1 MSNQAQFS
9 VYSTGHSDEDN
20 NANPVKQEFAK
31 IFGIS
36 EAKAEEYIQKKKLI
50 RKGLTQEQAELYQ
63 SKLEQIGMPTLIEP
77 AITQAPAANESIN
90 KETAPPASEG
100 FSLLPVDSEPEQGVS
115 NVSGMKVKKGFAC
128 PKCDFEQDKAA
139 ECVKCGVI
147 FDKLKE
153 PSGSLRGERTS
164 STQTN
169 STQTNSAQTN
179 SAHTKKDNANT
190 RRHDSDE
197 REGNV
202 VIGLGAAAIVAAI
215 LAFVWK
221 LIAIHTGYEL
231 GVVAWAVGGAIGFI
245 AVIFGA
251 RGEVPAVACA
261 LLAAFAIIGG
271 KYMIEQYYMEQ
282 VDSMFNGELREEIH
296 AGYQEYQD
304 EILAYQQ
311 IQHDDYSVKRFMSD
325 YGYTNSDS
333 VTEITDAELDEF
345 RNDMAYAV
353 ADMDG
358 MPDFEET
365 MSQLQEVVTEE
376 FASEA
381 SLASVMQNF
390 GIIGIVFLFL
400 GVGTAYRM
408 VREA

>member
-9 VYSTGHSDEDN
+9 VYSTGHLDTDDST
-20 NANPVKQEFAK
+20 NPVKQEFAK

-63 SKLEQIGMPTLIEP
+63 IKLKKIGLPTLIEP
-77 AITQAPAANESIN
+77 AITNAPAANESIN
-90 KETAPPASEG
+90 TEVTPPASDG
-100 FSLLPVDSEPEQGVS
+100 FSLLPVDSESEQGIPS
-115 NVSGMKVKKGFAC
+115 TSGTKVKKGFAC
-128 PKCDFEQDKAA
+128 PKCEFEQNKAA

-153 PSGSLRGERTS
+153 SSRSIRGEDTTS
-164 STQTN
+164 SQTN
-169 STQTNSAQTN
+169 
-179 SAHTKKDNANT
+179 KDNADK
-190 RRHDSDE
+190 RRSGNVE
-197 REGNV
+197 SEGNV
-202 VIGLGAAAIVAAI
+202 VVGLGAAAIVACI

-231 GVVAWAVGGAIGFI
+231 GVVAWAVGGAIGFV
-245 AVIFGA
+245 AVMFGA

-296 AGYQEYQD
+296 AGFQEYQD
-304 EILAYQQ
+304 EISAYQQ
-311 IQHDDYSVKRFMSD
+311 VQHDDYSVKRFMSD

-333 VTEITDAELDEF
+333 VTEISDEELNEF
-345 RNDMAYAV
+345 REDMAIAV

-365 MSQLQEVVTEE
+365 MSQLQEVVSEE

-381 SLASVMQNF
+381 SFTSVMQNF
-390 GIIGIVFLFL
+390 GIVGIVFLLL